1 MTEQELNS
9 RLERAQKWYNDV
21 KAGKDVGHKN
31 QAAIKAAID
40 KQLLRWGL
48 TRSGGFKPLVPGD
61 PDYDKGYASPK
72 EALHFVSGEEPG
84 RTWYNKLIGSTV
96 APVSQHRQT
105 NPVIAGNDPIRADQ
119 RSGIADYAQDA
130 GRITTKFALPLA
142 LAFGA
147 GSKVPGLRSI
157 VQRAP
162 ILGRAGAGTAS
173 SLIGAVNTPVSEVR
187 HDPYGQPFGQDLV
200 TALATGLGIALGRRY
215 TPNQQ
220 AYRDAEQKVIGRL
233 SAIGEPAKEGKR
245 IANAA
250 AQQLVHGLP
259 AMTYKDYRYEPLRDF
274 DTKFATAAETPTML
288 DPVAPVI
295 EGHFDK
301 SGKFVGSKVKARRPI
316 PIKETTTTEG
326 VKTTQPGGKT
336 NKVVTEQSTVTAPEK
351 TTETKTTT
359 LTKGGKSIKQS
370 DKSVV
375 NYKMPTI
382 SDEEARQWLIQ
393 NHIST
398 TEPGAIDNA
407 KKLLQKAYLNPQSQE
422 GLILFGTK
430 GNRINLP
437 KQDLTK
443 FLGDETVNP
452 ILQELLRER
461 SYFDDPAMDKEW
473 KAARKQFGSRSKLMK
488 EHGIGETSPIVS
500 AEEFN
505 RKRTSLPVRLKSV
518 GAGVTGIL
526 LPILAEQLY
535 NKVADNA
542 E

>member
-40 KQLLRWGL
+40 KQMLRWGI
-48 TRSGGFKPLVPGD
+48 TKSGGFKPLVPGD

-84 RTWYNKLIGSTV
+84 RTWYNKLIGSTA

-105 NPVIAGNDPIRADQ
+105 NPIIAGNDPIRADQ
-119 RSGIADYAQDA
+119 RSGAADYAQDA
-130 GRITTKFALPLA
+130 GRVATKFALPLA

-147 GSKVPGLRSI
+147 GSRVPGLSAVIR
-157 VQRAP
+157 RAP
-162 ILGRAGAGTAS
+162 TLGRAGAGAAS
-173 SLIGAVNTPVSEVR
+173 SLIGAVNTPVSKIR

-200 TALATGLGIALGRRY
+200 TALATGLGIALGRHY

-233 SAIGEPAKEGKR
+233 SAIGEPASEGKR
-245 IANAA
+245 VASAA
-250 AQQLVHGLP
+250 AKQLVHGLP
-259 AMTYKDYRYEPLRDF
+259 AMTYKDYQYEPLRDF
-274 DTKFATAAETPTML
+274 DTKFATAAETPTMME
-288 DPVAPVI
+288 PVAPVI

-301 SGKFVGSKVKARRPI
+301 TGKFVGGK
-316 PIKETTTTEG
+316 IKPRKPMPVTETTTTESA
-326 VKTTQPGGKT
+326 KTTLPGGKP
-336 NKVVTEQSTVTAPEK
+336 NKVVTEESTVNAPEK
-351 TTETKTTT
+351 TTQTKTTT
-359 LTKGGKSIKQS
+359 LTKGGKSVKQS
-370 DKSVV
+370 SKDVV
-375 NYKMPTI
+375 NYKLPSI
-382 SDEEARQWLIQ
+382 SDDEVRNWLIR
-393 NHIST
+393 NHMSV

-430 GNRINLP
+430 GNRMNLP

-443 FLGDETVNP
+443 FLGDESVNP
-452 ILQELLRER
+452 TLQTLLRER
-461 SYFDDPAMDKEW
+461 SYFEDPIMDKEW
-473 KAARKQFGSRSKLMK
+473 KAGREQFGKRSKLMR
-488 EHGIGETSPIVS
+488 EHGISQTSPIVS

-518 GAGVTGIL
+518 GAGAAGML

-535 NKVADNA
+535 NKVVDNA

>member
-1 MTEQELNS
+1 MTEEELNNQLD
-9 RLERAQKWYNDV
+9 RVQKWYEDV
-21 KAGKDVGHKN
+21 KAGKDVGYKN
-31 QAAIKAAID
+31 QVAVKEAID
-40 KQLLRWGL
+40 KQQLRWGM
-48 TRSGGFKPLVPGD
+48 TKSGGFKPLVPGD
-61 PDYDKGYASPK
+61 PDYDNGYASPR
-72 EALHFVSGEEPG
+72 EALHFIKGEEPG
-84 RTWYNKLIGSTV
+84 RTWYNKFIGSTV
-96 APVSQHRQT
+96 APVSQHRQE

-130 GRITTKFALPLA
+130 GRIATKFALPLA
-142 LAFGA
+142 LGFGA
-147 GSKVPGLRSI
+147 GSKVPGLRTI

-162 ILGRAGAGTAS
+162 ILGRAGAGTVS
-173 SLIGAVNTPVSEVR
+173 SLIGAANTPISEAR
-187 HDPYGQPFGQDLV
+187 HDPYGQPLGQDLV

-220 AYRDAEQKVIGRL
+220 AYRNAEQKVIEKL
-233 SAIGEPAKEGKR
+233 SRIGEPASEGRRVAKT
-245 IANAA
+245 AA
-250 AQQLVHGLP
+250 DQLVHGLP
-259 AMTYKDYRYEPLRDF
+259 AMTYRDYRYEPLRDF
-274 DTKFATAAETPTML
+274 DTKFAGAAETPTMME
-288 DPVAPVI
+288 PVAPVI

-301 SGKFVGSKVKARRPI
+301 SGKFVGGKVKARRPI
-316 PIKETTTTEG
+316 PVKETTTTEG
-326 VKTTQPGGKT
+326 VKTTMPGGKT
-336 NKVVTEQSTVTAPEK
+336 NKVVTEESTVTAPEK
-351 TTETKTTT
+351 TTQTKTTT

-370 DKSVV
+370 DKNVV

-382 SDEEARQWLIQ
+382 SDEEARNWLIQ

-430 GNRINLP
+430 GNTINLP

-443 FLGDETVNP
+443 FLHDETVNP

-461 SYFDDPAMDKEW
+461 SYFEDPAMDKEW
-473 KAARKQFGSRSKLMK
+473 KAAREQFGKRSKLMR

-500 AEEFN
+500 ADEFT

-518 GAGVTGIL
+518 GAGAAGML

-535 NKVADNA
+535 NKVVDNA

>member
-40 KQLLRWGL
+40 KQLLRWGI

-142 LAFGA
+142 LGFGA

-187 HDPYGQPFGQDLV
+187 HDPYGQPLGQDLI

-220 AYRDAEQKVIGRL
+220 AYRNTEQKVITKLGD
-233 SAIGEPAKEGKR
+233 IGEPKTEAQR
-245 IANAA
+245 VARLAA
-250 AQQLVHGLP
+250 DKLVHGLP
-259 AMTYKDYRYEPLRDF
+259 AMTYGDYMREALDNF
-274 DTKFATAAETPTML
+274 DKKFVEAADTPVLMETT
-288 DPVAPVI
+288 APVI

-301 SGKFVGSKVKARRPI
+301 TGKFVGGKIKPRHAI
-316 PIKETTTTEG
+316 PVKETTTTEG
-326 VKTTQPGGKT
+326 VKTAQPGGKT

-375 NYKMPTI
+375 NYKKPKI
-382 SDEEARQWLIQ
+382 SNDEARYWLMR
-393 NHIST
+393 NHMSV

-407 KKLLQKAYLNPQSQE
+407 KAFLEKAYLDPQSQE
-422 GLILFGTK
+422 GLIVFGTK
-430 GNRINLP
+430 SNNINLP
-437 KQDLTK
+437 KRDLTK
-443 FLGDETVNP
+443 FLHSQDINP
-452 ILQELLRER
+452 TFKTLLKDKA
-461 SYFDDPAMDKEW
+461 YFEDPVMNKEW
-473 KAARKQFGSRSKLMK
+473 LAGRDEMGKRATLMSK
-488 EHGIGETSPIVS
+488 HGIGETSDIIS
-500 AEEFN
+500 AKDFN

-518 GAGVTGIL
+518 GAGVTGML

-535 NKVADNA
+535 NKVVDNA